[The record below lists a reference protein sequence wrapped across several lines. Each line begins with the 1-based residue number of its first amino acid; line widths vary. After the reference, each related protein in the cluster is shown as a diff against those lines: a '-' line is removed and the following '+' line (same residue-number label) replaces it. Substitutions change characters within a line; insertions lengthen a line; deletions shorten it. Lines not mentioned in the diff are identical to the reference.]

1 MRLNYILLL
10 QYLYDSSFWLHPLVL
25 GYFLKQ
31 TNKRQTQTLPTCWAK
46 LCIILFSS
54 ASVKWIVIHYL
65 FSPLLWNVYLIN
77 PCNSLHDAFFFLRR
91 QDYYLSVTHL
101 IMQIVPTIKWF
112 VFWTELI
119 ACLWKNPGKWI
130 LSDVTCPI
138 PRSIMIKVKLFLVME
153 FSEENIYISL
163 KSQFSHANL
172 LFCVI

>member
-77 PCNSLHDAFFFLRR
+77 PCNSLHDAFFFFKEAGLLLVSDSFDHADCTNHKMVCFLNWIDCLLVKEPREMNSKWC
-91 QDYYLSVTHL
+91 DLS
-101 IMQIVPTIKWF
+101 
-112 VFWTELI
+112 
-119 ACLWKNPGKWI
+119 N
-130 LSDVTCPI
+130 
-138 PRSIMIKVKLFLVME
+138 
-153 FSEENIYISL
+153 
-163 KSQFSHANL
+163 SQKHND
-172 LFCVI
+172 